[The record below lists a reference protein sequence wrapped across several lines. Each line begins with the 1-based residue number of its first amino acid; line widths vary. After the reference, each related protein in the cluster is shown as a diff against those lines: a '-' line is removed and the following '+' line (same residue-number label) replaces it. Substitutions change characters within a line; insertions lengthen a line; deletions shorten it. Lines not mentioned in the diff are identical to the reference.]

1 MDRSRLRLI
10 AITERQTTPGDWFE
24 AAAQALRGGV
34 TAIWLRE
41 KDLSALA
48 LYEAARRLRDLTRQA
63 DAALLVSDRIDVAL
77 AAEADA
83 VHLGWTSLP
92 VEAARRVVGTQC
104 RIGVSTHTLQ
114 EARDAAH
121 SGADYITF
129 SPVFPTPSKEGLV
142 AVTGLKGLREA
153 VAEVPIPVVA
163 LGGIQAE
170 NAPDCLDMG
179 AAGVACIRA
188 VFGSGRPG
196 EAARKLAAVLA
207 RSGLE

>member
-1 MDRSRLRLI
+1 
-10 AITERQTTPGDWFE
+10 
-24 AAAQALRGGV
+24 
-34 TAIWLRE
+34 
-41 KDLSALA
+41 
-48 LYEAARRLRDLTRQA
+48 LYEAARRLRELTRRA

-92 VEAARRVVGTQC
+92 VEATRRIVGTRC

-114 EARDAAH
+114 EARDAAR

-142 AVTGLKGLREA
+142 AVTGLEGLREA
-153 VAEVPIPVVA
+153 VAGVSIPVIA
-163 LGGIQAE
+163 LGGIQAG
-170 NAPDCLDMG
+170 NAPDCLDRG

-188 VFGSGRPG
+188 VFGGQSPG
-196 EAARKLAAVLA
+196 EAARTLAAALA